1 MDLPDELAI
10 IHQPARLNIMGL
22 LYKHRDLGFAAT
34 RDGAKLTDGNLA
46 THAKRLESAGLL
58 EARRVLTREGF
69 ELRYHITAQG
79 SVAFRRYLNTL
90 RAFLESQP

>member
-46 THAKRLESAGLL
+46 THAKRLEAVGYI
-58 EARRVLTREGF
+58 EARRALQRTGF
-69 ELRYHITAQG
+69 ELRYHITPKG
-79 SVAFRRYLNTL
+79 SLAFRRYLSTL
-90 RAFLESQP
+90 RAFLEAQP